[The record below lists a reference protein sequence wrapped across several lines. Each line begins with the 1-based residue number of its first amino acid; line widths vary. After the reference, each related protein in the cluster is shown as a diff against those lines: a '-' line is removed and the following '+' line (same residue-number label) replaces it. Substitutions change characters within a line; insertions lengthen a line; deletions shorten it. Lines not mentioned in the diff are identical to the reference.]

1 MIERVSV
8 ADALPVPTKGAFPL
22 AVFSVVLR
30 STWGCQTSIILIVW
44 LSSKTAPNSD
54 SRIIG
59 NTVKYTTFTEPVG
72 MRTLCLVG
80 WHRTVLCCLSSSPT
94 FSHLRT
100 RHLWQLCC
108 VIESC
113 SSSQLGQ
120 DRGPVCLPLP
130 EAQFH
135 GVSLASTAAFET
147 DDFALTTTA

>member
-1 MIERVSV
+1 MIV
-8 ADALPVPTKGAFPL
+8 LPRLYPFPQKRIFYCSLFGSPTFDLG
-22 AVFSVVLR
+22 V
-30 STWGCQTSIILIVW
+30 CQTSIISIAW
-44 LSSKTAPNSD
+44 LGSKTAPNSD

-59 NTVKYTTFTEPVG
+59 NTVKYTTITEPVG

-120 DRGPVCLPLP
+120 DRGLMCLPLP
-130 EAQFH
+130 KEQFH
-135 GVSLASTAAFET
+135 GVSLASTTAFEFG
-147 DDFALTTTA
+147 DFALTTTA